1 MSDEYTRVGEP
12 WLITED
18 AQLIQEYNTEKMS
31 LMQIAKIHKRR
42 PGGIS
47 SRLKRLNLV
56 QDDNCIRGNEEY
68 QQSDLYKELWKEKL
82 EKREARREERKVKKE
97 NMRPTNKVMESIRE
111 KTELSELKK
120 DVKEIKESLNK
131 LMEMIQA
138 IYEFESE

>member
-12 WLITED
+12 WLASED
-18 AQLIQEYNTEKMS
+18 AELIQEYNTEKMT
-31 LMQIAKIHKRR
+31 LIQIAKIHKRR

-47 SRLKRLNLV
+47 SRLKHLNLV
-56 QDDNCIRGNEEY
+56 QDKRCIRGVEEY
-68 QQSDLYKELWKEKL
+68 QQSDLYKELCKE
-82 EKREARREERKVKKE
+82 EVERREARHQETKEKKE
-97 NMRPTNKVMESIRE
+97 NTRPTNKVMESIQE